1 MSMHTVI
8 IADDEQWIV
17 EGIKAAVGW
26 AKYGF
31 EVVGD
36 AEDGQAALDL
46 IEALRPTLVFT
57 DIKMPVMNGLELIQQ
72 GKAVSPDTLFVVLSG
87 HAEFAYAQK
96 AINYGTFGYCLKPFE
111 IDEIHGM
118 LARIAQHLASS
129 AKKTASS
136 HSYELYEAVCAGDLD
151 RVGLFLDRK
160 GMPVSPRTPV
170 VPVVVQGPHAPPAA
184 GGASFLSFP
193 MSRRRHGYLM
203 EDRRKAAFLQGL
215 SGGSRPIECG
225 VGVGPALT
233 DVRELDAA
241 LEAASLAAY
250 GMFATGQPG
259 VYPAAPPV
267 ERPIEDKLREIA
279 QTLERKDRLGFIS
292 AMDSTKERFRNGSFT
307 IKEAYVLYTS
317 VLYLFPREGPK
328 PGGRFFE
335 GYEQLYYRY
344 GTAEAMVDDL
354 VTMTL
359 ESLTEGIEA
368 VESRISHKKV
378 KEIVLYIRN
387 RFNQE
392 LSIQSL
398 SEQFYLSPNYL
409 CQLFKKEVGET
420 IVEHISRQ
428 RIEYA
433 CKLLEET
440 GLSIYQVGEKCGFHD
455 YFYFTR
461 IFKRYRKMTPT
472 QYRERA

>member
-1 MSMHTVI
+1 MHTAI
-8 IADDEQWIV
+8 IADDEPWIV
-17 EGIKAAVGW
+17 EGIKAAVDW

-31 EVVGD
+31 EVIGD
-36 AEDGQAALDL
+36 AEDGQAALTL

-57 DIKMPVMNGLELIQQ
+57 DIKMPAMNGLELIQR

-118 LARIAQHLASS
+118 LARIAQHLESS
-129 AKKTASS
+129 EKKAPPA
-136 HSYELYEAVCAGDLD
+136 HSYALYEAVCAGDLD
-151 RVGLFLDRK
+151 QIGRLLDK
-160 GMPVSPRTPV
+160 NGMPVSTGTPL
-170 VPVVVQGPHAPPAA
+170 VPIVVQGRHTPPSVP
-184 GGASFLSFP
+184 GVPCLSFP
-193 MSRRRHGYLM
+193 MSSRRHGYLM
-203 EDRRKAAFLQGL
+203 EERRKAAFLQGI
-215 SGGSRPIECG
+215 GGAGRPIEFG
-225 VGVGPALT
+225 IGIGPALT
-233 DVRELDAA
+233 EVAELDAA

-250 GMFATGQPG
+250 GMFATGRPG
-259 VYPAAPPV
+259 IYPASAPAA
-267 ERPIEDKLREIA
+267 ERPIEERLREIA
-279 QTLERKDRLGFIS
+279 RTLERKDRLGFIAAMES
-292 AMDSTKERFRNGSFT
+292 AKAGFRDGAFT

-317 VLYLFPREGPK
+317 VLYLFPREGSK
-328 PGGRFFE
+328 PSGRFFE

-344 GTAEAMVDDL
+344 GTAESMADDL
-354 VTMTL
+354 TTMTL
-359 ESLTEGIEA
+359 DSLSESAEA
-368 VESRISHKKV
+368 PEDRISHKKV

-398 SEQFYLSPNYL
+398 AEQFYLSPNYL
-409 CQLFKKEVGET
+409 CQLFKREVGET

-440 GLSIYQVGEKCGFHD
+440 DLSIYQVGEKCGFQD

-472 QYRERA
+472 QYRERS